1 MKAEMIG
8 YRTIFI
14 SYYIWHGY
22 CLILLY
28 DFHPNKNT
36 CCTGHIRAQMSSHSS
51 FVVEQISICKG
62 FSVEMLLQN
71 VADTVM
77 SQVTKIQTTLYDLVA
92 TLNAEFSPDE
102 DNVVIATVV
111 HLLNTHRV
119 TCTGA
124 LREYRLVCNDR
135 ARSVQ
140 TPPKGYGCFSQF
152 ESYDAHCER
161 PGHKAIP

>member
-1 MKAEMIG
+1 
-8 YRTIFI
+8 
-14 SYYIWHGY
+14 
-22 CLILLY
+22 
-28 DFHPNKNT
+28 
-36 CCTGHIRAQMSSHSS
+36 MSSYSP

-77 SQVTKIQTTLYDLVA
+77 TQVTKIQTTLYDLVT

-124 LREYRLVCNDR
+124 LRGYRLVCNDR
-135 ARSVQ
+135 ARPVQ
-140 TPPKGYGCFSQF
+140 TPLKGYGCFSQF

>member
-1 MKAEMIG
+1 
-8 YRTIFI
+8 
-14 SYYIWHGY
+14 
-22 CLILLY
+22 
-28 DFHPNKNT
+28 
-36 CCTGHIRAQMSSHSS
+36 MSSHSS

-124 LREYRLVCNDR
+124 LRGYRLVCNDR
-135 ARSVQ
+135 VRPAQ

-152 ESYDAHCER
+152 ENQLPPAER
-161 PGHKAIP
+161 VV